1 MTSVVDLLIR
11 VRTEGLNQVGE
22 LGRQLDILQT
32 SLAGGYE
39 SQFFGIKAHSI
50 KEQLWAMEQVH
61 AVTNEERVALGGLMD
76 VQQRATFSMED
87 WNMTNYEAH
96 RIMQTGL
103 FDYDEAIGLAE
114 HMVEAKNAE
123 AIATQVLAEIE
134 DEERR
139 ARGRARQEMMQ
150 MSIGMFVL
158 GITATQTTTVLADMV
173 GKNSELGKTFMGI
186 GGAIRMMLGPIQVY
200 VGLLQLMNIENKKLL
215 ISSLPLMFTFGGIFL
230 LFKAFAEQ
238 SKNVRAAM
246 GALATGMLVM
256 AAASKVMTAQQ
267 YAEGISSIFKWVTAS
282 GPLAPGMAALILTA
296 AAAAIAGGLALY
308 ATAPKGQ
315 TIPGYMRPIRE
326 TGIFYGHR
334 GEMVGRI
341 GNMGAGGGNTTNINI
356 NIERGAVV
364 DDSVIRKMTRE
375 IEASIAS
382 GIGV

>member
-11 VRTEGLNQVGE
+11 VRTEGLNQIGE

-32 SLAGGYE
+32 SLAGGYK
-39 SQFFGIKAHSI
+39 SQFFGIKAQSI

>member
-11 VRTEGLNQVGE
+11 VRTEGLNQIGE

-32 SLAGGYE
+32 NLSGGYK

>member
-32 SLAGGYE
+32 SLAGGYK

>member
-11 VRTEGLNQVGE
+11 VRTEGLNQIGE

-32 SLAGGYE
+32 SLAGGYK